1 MVDIVLNERVKFV
14 LDDVIQIVMVMDI
27 WTMLS
32 VVLVAVPITLETTG
46 NVICL
51 VILSMDVVR

>member
-1 MVDIVLNERVKFV
+1 
-14 LDDVIQIVMVMDI
+14 
-27 WTMLS
+27 MLS